1 MNDLQEK
8 IKDTLINAPSGV
20 HSVYYA
26 PKTKNGIET
35 DEYSI
40 VYAVEQKLPL
50 SALSKDQLIP
60 KNLSVDNSIFK
71 TDVIESPIFKTVQ
84 CYPLNAS
91 NIRFLQTYNRPLSG
105 GLEIA
110 NLAKIPY
117 FNSIDLGTLG
127 LIAVDNTDNTLVGLT
142 NLHVAILDGFNT
154 AERNP
159 NGQIFNTYSPFFVYD
174 NFNNQYTVTSTTAQY
189 GSFDSKGTFILNDII
204 GRPKRYVPLTT
215 DVNGENVD
223 AALVA
228 LNFGTVDASSAC
240 QALLANTYAIP
251 FATTAEINDILSSPI
266 GTYSIYSV
274 GRTTGPKGANCPM
287 EIFAFGSSNV
297 AFNKQGTA
305 ASPNEVS
312 VICSNVLYYRFKDQ
326 SNLPIYGG
334 DSGSAV
340 IVNYNGQ
347 NKVIGL
353 AFAGDTSNPNNV
365 PTSTRGVMARIDVI
379 AQKLNISAWDGS
391 PKNFTSNTQQSI
403 SYIVRPP
410 NDTRTSISYNG
421 KTYYQAG
428 LIRTSDSDAN
438 V

>member
-8 IKDTLINAPSGV
+8 IKNTLINAPSGV

-40 VYAVEQKLPL
+40 VYLVEQKLPL
-50 SALSKDQLIP
+50 SAISQDQLIP
-60 KNLSVDNSIFK
+60 KNLSFDNNTFK
-71 TDVIESPIFKTVQ
+71 TDVIEVPTFKTVQ
-84 CYPLNAS
+84 CNPLNAS
-91 NIRFLQTYNRPLSG
+91 NVRFLQTYNRPLSG

-110 NLAKIPY
+110 NLGKLQF
-117 FNSIDLGTLG
+117 FNTIDLGTLG

-159 NGQIFNTYSPFFVYD
+159 NGQIFNTYSPF
-174 NFNNQYTVTSTTAQY
+174 NFNQYTITSTTAQY
-189 GSFDSKGTFILNDII
+189 GSFDSKGTFIFNDVI

-215 DVNGENVD
+215 DINGDNLD

-228 LNFGTVDASSAC
+228 LNVGTTDASSAC

-251 FATTAEINDILSSPI
+251 FATTAEIDNILSSPI
-266 GTYSIYSV
+266 GTYPIYSV

-287 EIFAFGSSNV
+287 EIFAYGASNV
-297 AFNKQGTA
+297 PFNRQGTQSA
-305 ASPNEVS
+305 PNEV
-312 VICSNVLYYRFKDQ
+312 VVRFYNMMYYRFKDQ

-340 IVNYNGQ
+340 VVNYNGQ
-347 NKVIGL
+347 NKIIGL

-365 PTSTRGVMARIDVI
+365 PTSTRGLMARIDVI